1 MEIRT
6 STRNS
11 VGLVEIRRNI
21 IQLDGNSN
29 PLELQKCQPEGM
41 SRFILGME
49 NNAILSNYKSIFI
62 SQRTTCAQ
70 AIILLGQICFRRLN
84 EEITEE
90 LYLFIKDNKNEENNK
105 LIPMDNLLANIYLNL
120 LPGQIL
126 QIRRVEKENNNNV
139 TKF

>member
-49 NNAILSNYKSIFI
+49 NNAILVRVHDGEI
-62 SQRTTCAQ
+62 CPQ
-70 AIILLGQICFRRLN
+70 ANF
-84 EEITEE
+84 
-90 LYLFIKDNKNEENNK
+90 
-105 LIPMDNLLANIYLNL
+105 
-120 LPGQIL
+120 
-126 QIRRVEKENNNNV
+126 
-139 TKF
+139 